1 MDKSTIESLIST
13 YSAAPSD
20 DLARIIALGLVELED
35 MGRAREFFSRIE
47 SSLTDT
53 QAAEIFDKLIESNAA
68 DMVLP
73 LLNTDAPAQA
83 LLAARCLLHTDKK
96 EEARL
101 VYLDIIEQ
109 HTELANDAL
118 NDEFG
123 VLPPERIVEKPK
135 LRVVEKSDVLDLSD
149 FIEPPQAKVDF
160 SNVVGLSKVKKQI
173 ERKII
178 LPFKKPSMYQ
188 RFKKKVGGGV
198 LLYGPPGCG
207 KTLIARATAGQA
219 QASFINVQISDVL
232 DMYIGESERKLLAI
246 FEKARSEVPSVLF
259 FDELEALAGKREYGR
274 NSSSA
279 NVVSQFL
286 SELDGFSQNNKG
298 VLVLASTN
306 TPWAIDSAFLRP
318 GRFDRMFFVPPP
330 DKEARLGILELEM
343 SDKPVANVDL
353 AKIAARTSGFSG
365 ADISNLVETATD
377 EAIEAS
383 IDAGEDV
390 PLNQKHFDSALSELN
405 ATTSEWLTTARNYA
419 RYANEGGRY
428 NDVLNFIKQHSK

>member
-1 MDKSTIESLIST
+1 MDKSTIQSLIST

-20 DLARIIALGLVELED
+20 DLARVIALGLVELND
-35 MGRAREFFSRIE
+35 LDRAREFFNRIE
-47 SSLTDT
+47 SPLSDS
-53 QAAEIFDKLIESNAA
+53 QAAELLDKLIRANAA
-68 DMVLP
+68 DMIVP

-83 LLAARCLLHTDKK
+83 LLSARCFLHTDKE
-96 EEARL
+96 EEAKL
-101 VYLDIIEQ
+101 SYLDIIEQ
-109 HTELANDAL
+109 NPELESDAL

-123 VLPPERIVEKPK
+123 VLPPEQDGEKPK
-135 LRVVEKSDVLDLSD
+135 LRVIEKSDVLDLSD
-149 FIEPPQAKVDF
+149 FIEPPQSKLNF

-178 LPFKKPSMYQ
+178 LPFKKPSMYA

-232 DMYIGESERKLLAI
+232 DMYIGESERKLLAV

-330 DKEARLGILELEM
+330 DREARLGILELEM
-343 SDKPVANVDL
+343 SDKPVSNIDL
-353 AKIAARTSGFSG
+353 AKIAANTSGFSG
-365 ADISNLVETATD
+365 ADLANLVDTATD
-377 EAIEAS
+377 EAIDAS

-390 PLNQKHFDSALSELN
+390 PLNQKHFDLALSELN
-405 ATTSEWLTTARNYA
+405 ATTTEWLTTARNYA

-428 NDVLNFIKQHSK
+428 NDVLDFIKQHSK